1 MNWRAL
7 LSILG
12 LVAACLVCMAALERV
27 SKALRERNPVP
38 LPAFDYVLR
47 DVQLTRHR
55 NTGPGVVSVT
65 ASHIIHHRVEDL
77 LEVRQP
83 VLKRL
88 GIPED
93 ELSATAQRATVH
105 KQNNQVDLNGGVQ
118 LERAGTEQAM
128 VLTTDHLVVMID
140 PQTAATDAPVEIRQG
155 ASILR
160 GRGLQADLRAANF
173 SILSNLQATYV
184 PVPRGTKPDLPKV
197 AATAARPDPGRTV
210 AAVGGGTED

>member
-7 LSILG
+7 LAILG

-47 DVQLTRHR
+47 DVKLTRHR
-55 NTGPGVVSVT
+55 SAGPGVVQVT
-65 ASHIIHHRVEDL
+65 ATHIIHHRVEDL
-77 LEVRQP
+77 LEVREP

-93 ELSATAQRATVH
+93 ELSATAARATVR
-105 KQNNQVDLNGGVQ
+105 QDNNQVDLNGGVQ
-118 LERAGTEQAM
+118 LERSGSAQPM
-128 VLTTDHLVVMID
+128 VLNTEHLVVMID
-140 PQTAATDAPVEIRQG
+140 PQTAATDGPVEIRQG

-197 AATAARPDPGRTV
+197 AAAAAQPAAGRAL
-210 AAVGGGTED
+210 AAVGRGTED